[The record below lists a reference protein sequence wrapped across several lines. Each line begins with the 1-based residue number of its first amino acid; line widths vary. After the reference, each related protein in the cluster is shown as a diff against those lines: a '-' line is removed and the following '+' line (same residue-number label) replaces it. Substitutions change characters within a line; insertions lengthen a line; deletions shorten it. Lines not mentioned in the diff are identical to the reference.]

1 MMETNDI
8 PVLIAQSG
16 SMAGQRWLLDR
27 NELVIGRGGEC
38 EVLVN
43 DKTVSR
49 THAPIA
55 RQDDRW
61 VVYDLSKNGTYVND
75 QAVVGAHALSDG
87 DVITIS
93 TAIKLVFIGSEATV
107 PLHISVP
114 RGKRLKLDTAAR
126 RAWVAGEELD
136 PPLSLPQY
144 RLLELLYVNHGQVCT
159 REQVVHA
166 VWPDAESSGV
176 SEQSIDALVRRLR
189 DRLSEGDPDHAY
201 VVTVRGHGF
210 RLDNPAI
217 EDENGD

>member
-1 MMETNDI
+1 METIDI

-16 SMAGQRWLLDR
+16 TMAGQRWLIDKP
-27 NELVIGRGGEC
+27 ELTIGRGGEC
-38 EVLVN
+38 EVLIN

-49 THAPIA
+49 KHA
-55 RQDDRW
+55 RVEKRDDKW
-61 VVYDLSKNGTYVND
+61 AVIDLSKNGTYVND
-75 QAVVGAHALSDG
+75 QAVVGSQVLADG

-107 PLHISVP
+107 PLSITAP
-114 RGKRLKLDTAAR
+114 RGRRLKLDTAAR
-126 RAWVAGEELD
+126 RVWVAGKELD

-144 RLLELLYVNHGQVCT
+144 RLLELLYINHGQVCT
-159 REQVVHA
+159 REQVVLA

-189 DRLSEGDPDHAY
+189 DRLTEGDPEHAY

-210 RLDNPAI
+210 RLDNPPLDG
-217 EDENGD
+217 ETE